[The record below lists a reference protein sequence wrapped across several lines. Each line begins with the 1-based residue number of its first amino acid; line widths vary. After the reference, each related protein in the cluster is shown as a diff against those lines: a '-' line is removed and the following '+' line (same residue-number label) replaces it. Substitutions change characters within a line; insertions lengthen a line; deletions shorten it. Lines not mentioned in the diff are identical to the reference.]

1 MTEYLPIPG
10 PTALP
15 VLGNAL
21 LIDPEVPLY
30 SLENLADTYG
40 KFVCHDITQWL

>member
-15 VLGNAL
+15 ILGNAL
-21 LIDPEVPLY
+21 LLDPEVPLY

-40 KFVCHDITQWL
+40 KLTWHNRIL